1 MRYGKISNGEL
12 IYAPTNYEI
21 EDGSIILNFNK
32 DEKALKK
39 YGYKQVVEALRPP
52 YPYIITYKETATKIT
67 EIVERDIKKEEEN
80 KKMMFLTGT
89 DVERAILAVKGMDFD
104 DVIEMVETM
113 QFAEETQAQKIDLKA
128 LKIELK
134 ANHFYRG
141 NPYVNAIGNLLGF
154 TTEQLDK
161 FFETNDYKE
170 LIS

>member
-39 YGYKQVVEALRPP
+39 YGYKEVVEALRPP

-67 EIVERDIKKEEEN
+67 EIVERDTEKEEEN
-80 KKMMFLTGT
+80 RKMMFLTGT

-104 DVIEMVETM
+104 DILEFV
-113 QFAEETQAQKIDLKA
+113 KSNKPDGIDIKA
-128 LKIELK
+128 LKVELK
-134 ANHFYRG
+134 ANNFYRG
-141 NPYVNAIGNLLGF
+141 NPYVDAIGNLLGF
-154 TTEQLDK
+154 SSVQLDK
-161 FFETNDYKE
+161 FFKSNDYKD
-170 LIS
+170 LIEE